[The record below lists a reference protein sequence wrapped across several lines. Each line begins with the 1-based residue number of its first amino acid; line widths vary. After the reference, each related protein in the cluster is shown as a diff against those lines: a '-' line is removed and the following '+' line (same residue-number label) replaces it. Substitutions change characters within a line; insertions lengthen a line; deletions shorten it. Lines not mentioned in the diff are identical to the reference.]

1 MPTLTDDDQKS
12 AIDKKIEAGHGAYTS
27 AGLDQLESFAND
39 PANHDNP
46 SDVSSL
52 GKAESTPNKG
62 SMNYTGNG
70 GNAIDKPRLQKAV
83 GFAKKRGGIIGL
95 ISIFGLGGGILAGFF
110 GPASLLINLTENFSL
125 SNDSSSTVMERRLM
139 KVFNN
144 ATKDSSS
151 VCASTKKSMKCKMG
165 KISNKA
171 LRSLNKKGVTALF
184 DDGSGNRTRY
194 DGKKM
199 GYPDKNPTHYEF
211 DTGNGKTKVVA
222 AKDLNGFLSQKE
234 NRKLAAKIMGRK
246 GAFNMRV
253 KAWAGK
259 HITAKLF
266 KKFGINRN
274 GGVANGG
281 KKKMTVVERRAAA
294 RASTLK
300 PSDGTS
306 RESAVERA
314 TKKSMGKVKR
324 AGKAGVGYLIAVASC
339 VAIKVPSIV
348 AAGVAAIQLAQL
360 MPIAMDLVMSPG
372 HKAKAS
378 GVDTE
383 NSISQ
388 EDMDAIG
395 TELTNKTKNSNGKMT
410 SALDSK
416 YLLAA
421 MGVNKNKM
429 PVSTDFAPGYAILT
443 SDVVKASRDVNAAL
457 EPACNFI
464 MSPAAMYSA
473 MAIDMAVTVA
483 SSATI
488 IGGVIKIVASWL
500 IAEIAK
506 AVTEDIVKDLAGK
519 IFDAVAKN
527 DLIPKAEGEQLG
539 DVIGHSAAAIFAS
552 ASMARHLPVMTQSD
566 LIAFNTIQ
574 QENESFQREMDI
586 ASLSPFDTSSRYTF
600 LGSIVYN
607 MRTAMIVNGNYNV
620 NIASTFANIMSLPS
634 ILSPSSAG
642 AVTGLTSE
650 YCGYSKDYN
659 LNADDIA
666 NSPAV
671 NMVGLPC
678 SGITPLQASM
688 STEAAITYLQDEGW
702 ICNPEKEDCPD
713 ISDDATIDQLLPD
726 SGGDEECKDDADLCS
741 KGSGYIRKDNPL
753 YDFIM
758 NCSNPNTG
766 DYVFNSGSCVTVKA
780 GSTDSANVNCSGKG
794 QNTTNTSTDEETG
807 EETTSSGGKVCDEA
821 ADGEFEDSEVPDL
834 QHPESME
841 AISVFLIDY
850 QILQS
855 INGED
860 DAEGES
866 QNSSNDLVGDK
877 SPPLPKG
884 DYNANT
890 YWKCDGSNHG
900 AIDFP
905 APEGTPIYAVA
916 DGTVTLS
923 GPNSGWGNYVRIQH
937 EGNIATGYAHMV
949 EMPMVKVGDTVK
961 AGQQIGKVGS
971 TGHST
976 GNHLHFELYEN
987 GADDYSSRAD
997 GEVVFAW
1004 LKKNN
1009 ILPKDQESLNDG
1021 GIFCG

>member
-12 AIDKKIEAGHGAYTS
+12 AIDQKIDAGHGAYSS
-27 AGLDQLESFAND
+27 AGIDQLEAFAND
-39 PANHDNP
+39 PSNHDKP

-52 GKAESTPNKG
+52 GKAEASPNNG
-62 SMNYTGNG
+62 SMNYTGG
-70 GNAIDKPRLQKAV
+70 GNKNLNQPKIQKAL

-95 ISIFGLGGGILAGFF
+95 ISLFGVGGGVLAGFF

-139 KVFNN
+139 KVFTN

-151 VCASTKKSMKCKMG
+151 VCASTKKTMKCKMG
-165 KISNKA
+165 KISNKG
-171 LRSLNKKGVTALF
+171 LRAMHKKGVTAIF
-184 DDGSGNRTRY
+184 DADSNGNGGTRY
-194 DGKKM
+194 DGKRT
-199 GYPDKNPTHYEF
+199 GYPKKNPTHYEF
-211 DTGNGKTKVVA
+211 SNGKGGTQKIPA
-222 AKDLNGFLSQKE
+222 AKLNEFLLKKE
-234 NRKLAAKIMGRK
+234 NRKLARKIMGRG

-253 KAWAGK
+253 KAWTGK

-274 GGVANGG
+274 GGATAHGN
-281 KKKMTVVERRAAA
+281 KKMTVAERRAAA
-294 RASTLK
+294 KASRK
-300 PSDGTS
+300 PMGDNSGV
-306 RESAVERA
+306 VERA
-314 TKKSMGKVKR
+314 KQKSMGKVRR
-324 AGKAGVGYLIAVASC
+324 AGKAGIGYLIAVASC

-388 EDMDAIG
+388 DDMEALG
-395 TELTNKTKNSNGKMT
+395 MELTHKTKNSSGKMT

-429 PVSTDFAPGYAILT
+429 SVSKDFAPGYGILT
-443 SDVVKASRDVNAAL
+443 SDFVRTMEKVDEAL

-483 SSATI
+483 SSATVV
-488 IGGVIKIVASWL
+488 GGLIKIAASWL
-500 IAEIAK
+500 IGEIVKAVAEDKVVEIA
-506 AVTEDIVKDLAGK
+506 TS
-519 IFDAVAKN
+519 IFKEIATN

-539 DVIGHSAAAIFAS
+539 DVIGHSATAIFAG
-552 ASMARHLPVMTQSD
+552 AGMARHLPTMTQSD
-566 LIAFNTIQ
+566 MVAFNTIQ
-574 QENESFQREMDI
+574 QENESFHREMDI
-586 ASLSPFDTSSRYTF
+586 AGLSPFDTSSRYTF
-600 LGSIVYN
+600 LGSIMYN
-607 MRTAMIVNGNYNV
+607 MRTAMIVNGNYNT

-634 ILSPSSAG
+634 ILSPSRAN
-642 AVTGLTSE
+642 AATGLTPE
-650 YCGYSKDYN
+650 FCGYSGDFK
-659 LNADDIA
+659 LNADDPV

-678 SGITPLQASM
+678 TGITPNQAKM
-688 STEAAITYLQDEGW
+688 STEQAISYLEDEGW
-702 ICNPEKEDCPD
+702 ICNPNDDDSDCPEIPD
-713 ISDDATIDQLLPD
+713 GATIDQLLPD
-726 SGGDEECKDDADLCS
+726 NGGDEECEDDKDMCS
-741 KGSGYIRKDNPL
+741 KGIGYIKKDNPL
-753 YDFIM
+753 YDFVM
-758 NCSNPNTG
+758 NCSNPDTG

-780 GSTDSANVNCSGKG
+780 SKASSESISCAGKG
-794 QNTTNTSTDEETG
+794 QNTTNTSEDEKTG
-807 EETTSSGGKVCDEA
+807 EETTTEGGKVCDEA
-821 ADGEFEDSEVPDL
+821 GFEDSDVPEL

-841 AISVFLIDY
+841 AIAVFLIDY

-860 DAEGES
+860 DAEEES
-866 QNSSNDLVGDK
+866 QNSGNDLVGDK

-884 DYNANT
+884 PYPANT
-890 YWKCDGSNHG
+890 YWKCNPRRNHG

-905 APEGTPIYAVA
+905 APGGTPIYAVA
-916 DGTVTLS
+916 DGTVTSS
-923 GPNSGWGNYVRIQH
+923 GPNGGWGNYVRIKH
-937 EGNIATGYAHMV
+937 AGGFTTGYAHMI
-949 EMPMVKVGDTVK
+949 EMPMVSVGDTVK

-987 GADDYSSRAD
+987 GSEDYSARAD
-997 GEVVFAW
+997 AEVVFAW
-1004 LKKNN
+1004 LKKYN
-1009 ILPKDQESLNDG
+1009 ILPQDQESVNDTG
-1021 GIFCG
+1021 SFCG